1 MVKFYAYV
9 LSFYGR
15 DGLYPMGATVHDI
28 IAATKILVDALAL
41 MPSPGGFEGDSMDR
55 EDVRD
60 ILIKDFGYVWPART
74 VSEGEW

>member
-1 MVKFYAYV
+1 MVKFYVYV
-9 LSFYGR
+9 RSFYGR

-28 IAATKILVDALAL
+28 IAATKILVGAVGDA
-41 MPSPGGFEGDSMDR
+41 FEGDSMDR

-60 ILIKDFGYVWPART
+60 ILIKDFGYVWPANP